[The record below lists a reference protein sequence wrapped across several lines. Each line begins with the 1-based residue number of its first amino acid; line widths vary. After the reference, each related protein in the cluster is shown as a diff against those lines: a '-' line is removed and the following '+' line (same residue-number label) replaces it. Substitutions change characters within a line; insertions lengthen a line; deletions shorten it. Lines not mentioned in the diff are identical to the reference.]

1 MQQTI
6 EGKTSNGRV
15 QVVVF
20 TAACV
25 VFMLGGLLLVMWYD
39 PDNVRARNALTPDSI
54 NVQRGLMYV
63 GALAL
68 SIFLLGEAAGRARS
82 RWKSAKH
89 IYAREGMLPAVERKD
104 GTLDASHIVDA
115 AQIMGATVGGQ
126 GHVDRLP
133 GAGMKEAVRLPEL
146 MVPDPIKI
154 SVTPEQVLDG
164 YDPMKEP
171 HWLLLGE
178 TGSGKSRAVMNIAS
192 SIARRYPSEFLVAE
206 RGGIDWNLQ
215 ADAHTVQG
223 YAELLAAVE
232 NERQYRASLLRANDV
247 DHVLRLN
254 EPLPLLVVIIE
265 EAENIY
271 QRLLG
276 VDRQQAKA
284 FLATLQDLA
293 GLGRKQG
300 VVLIVVTPTGV
311 SSVFDGPTRRN
322 LGNKLIFRS
331 EVIVGDQW
339 GIPRNVNLATL
350 PSGTAYSTKYA
361 CAVTFPLTNRPKLPK
376 SRLYHEPDDVLE
388 LPANATADDIDGVDL
403 PDSPHE
409 LPDNPPTVV
418 TTTTADNWQN
428 GGVYQAVVPV
438 VPVVRGPF
446 GIPKIPSRRP
456 PTPEEAAMMREAH
469 RAGASMTR
477 ICIGAWG
484 YKDGTEEEPVW
495 MWMKD
500 ALEGRL

>member
-1 MQQTI
+1 MQQSI
-6 EGKTSNGRV
+6 DGKTSTSNGRV

-20 TAACV
+20 TMACIV
-25 VFMLGGLLLVMWYD
+25 LMLGGLILVMWFD

-54 NVQRGLMYV
+54 NVQRGLLYV

-68 SIFLLGEAAGRARS
+68 SIFLLGEAAGRARC
-82 RWKSAKH
+82 RWKSARH
-89 IYAREGMLPAVERKD
+89 IYAHEGLLPAVERRD
-104 GTLDASHIVDA
+104 GTLDTSHIVDA
-115 AQIMGATVGGQ
+115 AQIMGATVGGL

-146 MVPDPIKI
+146 MAPEPVKI
-154 SVTPEQVLDG
+154 SVTPDQILDG
-164 YDPMKEP
+164 YVPQREP

-178 TGSGKSRAVMNIAS
+178 TGSGKSRAVMHIAD
-192 SIARRYPSEFLVAE
+192 SIAHRYPSQFLVAE
-206 RGGIDWNLQ
+206 RGGIDWNTQ

-223 YAELLAAVE
+223 YAELLDAVE
-232 NERQYRASLLRANDV
+232 SERQYRAGLLRANDV

-271 QRLLG
+271 KRLFEA
-276 VDRQQAKA
+276 DRAQAKR
-284 FLATLQDLA
+284 FEATLQDLA

-300 VVLIVVTPTGV
+300 IVLIVATPTGT

-339 GIPRNVNLATL
+339 GIPRDVNLAKL
-350 PSGTAYSTKYA
+350 PSGTAYTTKYGCTVA
-361 CAVTFPLTNRPKLPK
+361 FPLTSRPKLPK
-376 SRLYHEPDDVLE
+376 SRLYHEEDEMLE
-388 LPANATADDIDGVDL
+388 LPVNATADDVDGVDL

-409 LPDNPPTVV
+409 LPDNQTTVV
-418 TTTTADNWQN
+418 PTTTADNRSN
-428 GGVYQAVVPV
+428 RGVYQTV

-446 GIPKIPSRRP
+446 GIPKIKSRRP
-456 PTPEEAAMMREAH
+456 PTADEAGMMRAAY
-469 RAGASMTR
+469 RRGASMTR
-477 ICIGAWG
+477 LCMAAWG
-484 YKDGTEEEPVW
+484 YKDGSDTEPVW
-495 MWMKD
+495 AWMKD